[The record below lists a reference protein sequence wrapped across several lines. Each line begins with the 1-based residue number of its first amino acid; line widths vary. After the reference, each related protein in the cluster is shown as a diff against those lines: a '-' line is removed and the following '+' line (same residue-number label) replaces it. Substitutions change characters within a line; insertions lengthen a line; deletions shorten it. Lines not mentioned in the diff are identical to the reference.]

1 MSRIFNFQELLHLV
15 HTSISELEIGSKP
28 SELYDPI
35 KYSLDA
41 GGKRIRPVLVLAA
54 CNLFSNDV
62 KPAIFPAMA
71 VEIFHN
77 FTLLHDDI
85 MDKADVRRNRPT
97 VHKKWNENIAIL
109 SGDAMVIK
117 AYQQIIKAPK
127 ENLVAIV
134 ELFNKTANEVC
145 EGQQYDMNFEQ
156 RKEVSE
162 SEYIEM
168 IRLKTSVLVA
178 ASLKIGALSAG
189 ADETEA
195 QKLYEF
201 GLNLGLAFQLQDD
214 YLDVYGDPLKFGK
227 KIGGDIVANKKT
239 YMLIKAMQLADASDR
254 LIIDRLLIENSNDPA
269 NKIASM
275 IAIFDKLNIKHFVK
289 TKMESYYHLAMQAL
303 NSVNVEQPNK
313 LQLIDF
319 ADKLMERES

>member
-1 MSRIFNFQELLHLV
+1 MTKIFDFKELLQIV
-15 HTSISELEIGSKP
+15 QSSIYELEIGSEP
-28 SELYDPI
+28 VELYDPI

-54 CNLFSNDV
+54 CNLFTDDV
-62 KPAIFPAMA
+62 KVAIPPALA

-85 MDKADVRRNRPT
+85 MDKADLRRNRPT

-117 AYQQIIKAPK
+117 AYQQIIKSPK
-127 ENLVAIV
+127 ENLVPIV
-134 ELFNKTANEVC
+134 ELFNQTAIEVC

-156 RKEVSE
+156 RNEVTE
-162 SEYIEM
+162 NEYLEM

-178 ASLKIGALSAG
+178 ASLKIGALAAG
-189 ADETEA
+189 TNATEA
-195 QKLYEF
+195 QKLYQF

-227 KIGGDIVANKKT
+227 KIGGDIMANKKT
-239 YMLIKAMQLADASDR
+239 YMLIKAKELADKEDLST
-254 LIIDRLLIENSNDPA
+254 INNLLNENNNNPEH
-269 NKIASM
+269 KIKSM
-275 IAIFDKLNIKHFVK
+275 IAIFDKLNIKQLVK
-289 TKMESYYHLAMQAL
+289 SKMESYYHLAMQAL
-303 NSVNVEQPNK
+303 IAVEVEQTKK

>member
-1 MSRIFNFQELLHLV
+1 MSKIFDFLELLQIV
-15 HTSISELEIGSKP
+15 QSSINELEIGSEP
-28 SELYDPI
+28 LELYEPI

-54 CNLFSNDV
+54 CNLFSDDIKAAV
-62 KPAIFPAMA
+62 PSALAI
-71 VEIFHN
+71 EIFHN

-85 MDKADVRRNRPT
+85 MDKADLRRNRPT

-117 AYQQIIKAPK
+117 AYQQIIKSPK
-127 ENLVAIV
+127 ENLVPIV
-134 ELFNKTANEVC
+134 ELFNQTAIEVC

-156 RKEVSE
+156 RQEVSE
-162 SEYIEM
+162 NEYLEM

-178 ASLKIGALSAG
+178 ASLKIGALAAG
-189 ADETEA
+189 ANQSEA
-195 QKLYEF
+195 QKLYQF

-239 YMLIKAMQLADASDR
+239 YMLIKAKQLADKEDLST
-254 LIIDRLLIENSNDPA
+254 INHLLNQNNNPDKKVA
-269 NKIASM
+269 GM
-275 IAIFDKLNIKHFVK
+275 IAIFDKLDIKQVVK
-289 TKMESYYHLAMQAL
+289 SKMEAYYHLAMDAL
-303 NSVNVEQPNK
+303 NSVEVEQSKK